1 MKKIIF
7 VCTGNICRSA
17 MAHHYMQKRVKELG
31 VQNDYLIDSC
41 GIYATTGDRS
51 TNNAI
56 IVMQKYG
63 VLLGNHRATNIYDVN
78 LSDYDLIICMTLQ
91 HKQAIEYIFPEVK
104 EKLYTLKEYVN
115 QDASDMDT
123 KDPWGY
129 GLDEYERCSEE
140 IVYYVDKLLEK
151 F

>member
-1 MKKIIF
+1 MKKILF

-17 MAHHYMQKRVKELG
+17 MAHHYMQEKVKEIG
-31 VQNDYLIDSC
+31 TQDNYLIDSC

-56 IVMQKYG
+56 MVMKKYN
-63 VLLGNHRATNIYDVN
+63 VSLEKHRATNIYDVN
-78 LSDYDLIICMTLQ
+78 IEQYDIIICMTLQ
-91 HKQAIEYIFPEVK
+91 HKQAIMYAFPSVK
-104 EKLYTLKEYVN
+104 EKVFTLKEYVDN
-115 QDASDMDT
+115 NAPDIDT

-129 GLDEYERCSEE
+129 GLDEYEKCSKE